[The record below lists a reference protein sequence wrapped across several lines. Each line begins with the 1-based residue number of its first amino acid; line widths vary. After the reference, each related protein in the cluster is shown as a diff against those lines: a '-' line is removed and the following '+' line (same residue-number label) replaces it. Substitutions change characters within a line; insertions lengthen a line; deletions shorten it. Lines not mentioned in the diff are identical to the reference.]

1 MNVNSKDTKDIM
13 HIGQRI
19 KKLRE
24 ALNLTQVAFAEK
36 LGRSKRSI
44 QEWESGR
51 SEPSERILRLIE
63 QTFNVNP
70 SWLREGKGEMFKPKP
85 QEVQLDALDELFK
98 AMERLEGRVPRAVK
112 RAIIRAVETKDI
124 EGIIQIIA
132 DYLHDVAEEAKAG
145 TLKIQGNVAIG
156 DSNIQVYKG
165 DKK

>member
-1 MNVNSKDTKDIM
+1 MATRDL
-13 HIGQRI
+13 GERI
-19 KKLRE
+19 KMLRQH
-24 ALNLTQVAFAEK
+24 LGLSQQAFADK
-36 LGRSKRSI
+36 LGVSAKTIVRYETGQSSPTEKT
-44 QEWESGR
+44 
-51 SEPSERILRLIE
+51 LRLIE
-63 QTFNVNP
+63 QTFSVNP

-85 QEVQLDALDELFK
+85 QEVQLDALAELFK